1 MCKRIVLMLAVLI
14 GGAAVP
20 GNAQDRDVAKQ
31 RALIDSLLPELAA
44 ARREMLRADS
54 LVRAMQVT
62 EVNDPLD
69 TAVVQ
74 PFTIIAPR
82 GQAAETFALIREAVR
97 RAPHLFGSLPPDPRL
112 VIGIEWQAAPHRGL
126 QALARR
132 SNIRMASLYGGS
144 RSARARGGSADAAV
158 ANALL
163 PLMPDSVR
171 VWLQDQ
177 DWSRGRETDRVHRH
191 LATSPSPY
199 AQRCFRY
206 DVEGCNRAM
215 GLVSVDSLQ
224 GYTLEQIRLL
234 AAQRINRQEHTA
246 FWRSCV
252 DAKSSASC
260 LLFMQRTGGLPPA
273 VPPFGRANF
282 LMYVLERG
290 GAGAF
295 ARLIAPQHPNA
306 RAAIVAAGNAPL
318 PELVGGWRRSIDDN
332 REHSYAG
339 LPKAVIAVLIWTTI
353 AALLAMSSTRRR
365 AE

>member
-1 MCKRIVLMLAVLI
+1 
-14 GGAAVP
+14 
-20 GNAQDRDVAKQ
+20 
-31 RALIDSLLPELAA
+31 LP
-44 ARREMLRADS
+44 
-54 LVRAMQVT
+54 
-62 EVNDPLD
+62 
-69 TAVVQ
+69 
-74 PFTIIAPR
+74 
-82 GQAAETFALIREAVR
+82 
-97 RAPHLFGSLPPDPRL
+97 HDPRL

-132 SNIRMASLYGGS
+132 SNIRMASLYGTS

-163 PLMPDSVR
+163 PLMSDSVR

-206 DVEGCNRAM
+206 DIDACSRAL
-215 GLVSVDSLQ
+215 GLVPIDSLQ
-224 GYTLEQIRLL
+224 GYTHEQIRLL
-234 AAQRINRQEHTA
+234 AAQRINRHEQTA

-260 LLFMQRTGGLPPA
+260 LLFMQHTGGLPPA
-273 VPPFGRANF
+273 IPPFGRANV

-306 RAAIVAAGNAPL
+306 GAAIAAAGNASL
-318 PELVGGWRRSIDDN
+318 PELVDGWRRSIDDN
-332 REHSYAG
+332 REDSYAG
-339 LPKAVIAVLIWTTI
+339 LPKAVVAVLIWTTI
-353 AALLAMSSTRRR
+353 AALLAMRSTRRR